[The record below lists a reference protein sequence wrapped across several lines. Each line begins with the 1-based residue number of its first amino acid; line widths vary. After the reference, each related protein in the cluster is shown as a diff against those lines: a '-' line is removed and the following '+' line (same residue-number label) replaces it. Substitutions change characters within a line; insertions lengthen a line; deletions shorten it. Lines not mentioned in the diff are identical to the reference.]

1 MVFGFNLATRL
12 FMLTHMLTWLVVPL
26 IDVQPMDI
34 VFFVGSNLICWFANK
49 QPIVSRNSTEEKY
62 RGSAMAVVE
71 LLYISKLFKDI
82 LASFLVFPQYY
93 GVTSRQ
99 LWP

>member
-1 MVFGFNLATRL
+1 
-12 FMLTHMLTWLVVPL
+12 MLTHMLTWLVVPL
-26 IDVQPMDI
+26 IDVQPADI
-34 VFFVGSNLICWFANK
+34 VFFGSNLICWSAKK

-82 LASFLVFPQYY
+82 GFFL
-93 GVTSRQ
+93 GVSPV
-99 LWP
+99 LWCDE